1 MLWQYPLNEMILFQL
16 PLNNF
21 AIDMKLN
28 ISFVVIIFFLSYERK
43 QLR

>member
-1 MLWQYPLNEMILFQL
+1 MLWQYPLNEMILIQL

-28 ISFVVIIFFLSYERK
+28 ISLVVIIFFLSYERK